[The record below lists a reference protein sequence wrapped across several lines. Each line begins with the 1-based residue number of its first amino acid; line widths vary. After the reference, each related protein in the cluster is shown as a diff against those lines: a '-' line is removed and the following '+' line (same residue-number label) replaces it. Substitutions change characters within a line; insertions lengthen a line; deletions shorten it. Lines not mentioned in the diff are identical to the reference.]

1 LNRELMREN
10 CTGARMKAWV
20 DSATGEKYY
29 APFFIDERTA
39 RYSRSSLMNFAAR
52 ILPIR
57 SGTPS

>member
-1 LNRELMREN
+1 MREN